1 MLWVTHGVLDEAGQA
16 FVEVADEA
24 GVGRTGSD
32 GKIAG
37 EREAVCAAVLLGEKF
52 TRVPCK
58 EVLELELQVLH
69 TRRRSESRSS
79 RSRQRPR
86 RSRGA
91 HRKGQRAVRVG
102 LVVLVRAMVA
112 ARSASQQLG
121 AVGLGE
127 FARVRER
134 RPMHA

>member
-1 MLWVTHGVLDEAGQA
+1 M
-16 FVEVADEA
+16 ADEA

-52 TRVPCK
+52 TRVPCE
-58 EVLELELQVLH
+58 EVLELALQVH

-79 RSRQRPR
+79 RSRQRPGC
-86 RSRGA
+86 SRGA

-112 ARSASQQLG
+112 ARSASEQLG

-127 FARVRER
+127 LARVRER